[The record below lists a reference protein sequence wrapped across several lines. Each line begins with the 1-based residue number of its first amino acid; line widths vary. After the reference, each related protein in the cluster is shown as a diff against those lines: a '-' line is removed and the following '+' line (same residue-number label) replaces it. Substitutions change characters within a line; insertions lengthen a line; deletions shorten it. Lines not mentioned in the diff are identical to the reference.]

1 MRAAW
6 LLSRSEVRRRWPSLL
21 LLAVLIAI
29 TGGVTLTGVAG
40 ARRTSSSSDRF
51 LEPSRNQDAIVFAN
65 DVRPAD
71 VARLRAMPGVEA
83 IGYAAQLAIISPN
96 RQFLGVGEV
105 RDHFAAP
112 RVLGGG
118 RRPRRRDLS
127 RHSSLAHRRR
137 PRGAARRSR
146 RGGH

>member
-65 DVRPAD
+65 DGRPAD

-83 IGYAAQLAIISPN
+83 IGYAGQLSIIQPN
-96 RQFLGVGEV
+96 RQFLAVGGARDDVIFRDILRV
-105 RDHFAAP
+105 RI
-112 RVLGGG
+112 VEG
-118 RRPRRRDLS
+118 RAVRP
-127 RHSSLAHRRR
+127 
-137 PRGAARRSR
+137 GAADEVVI
-146 RGGH
+146 GEPIA